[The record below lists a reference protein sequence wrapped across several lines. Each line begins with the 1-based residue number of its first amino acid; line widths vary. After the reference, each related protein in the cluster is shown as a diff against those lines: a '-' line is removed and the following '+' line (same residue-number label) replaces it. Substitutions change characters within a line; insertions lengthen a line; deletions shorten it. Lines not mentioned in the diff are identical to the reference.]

1 MVYPDHFIFWTCH
14 VFCIWPK
21 CNAYSMGNLFFW
33 FYKSRFQNVFT
44 TKKLIINISLLELPF
59 TGLVKYQY
67 FKSN

>member
-1 MVYPDHFIFWTCH
+1 MVYTTISFFGHVMFSVFGQSVTHIAWGIF
-14 VFCIWPK
+14 
-21 CNAYSMGNLFFW
+21 FFW